1 MLDCIALLSAYA
13 CYGHYRHNRDEM
25 IDRHSNSVLNYHVV
39 WNNGPA
45 LLDIH
50 CDLLGYYSVRLHLFY
65 LAIAMVRQ
73 FGTLPQLDAYV
84 LDAVRHSLRSSTLP
98 PKALP
103 FLSEKS
109 QHAYIECSLSAKDAK
124 EAGGDDFLA
133 MYLHML
139 LLEMLPGDTSLSAR
153 EMIVATLCHD
163 DTLCLAF
170 GHLMKPY
177 EEPASSV
184 INETPSLT
192 GDSFGKAMKRMIA
205 QCSLDGEKDDECRIE
220 HMRKWAEGV
229 FRLPA
234 MEAIAAYNRHKCLER
249 ISRKENRAKYDHPIH
264 PSLPN
269 RPLPLTLTNSA
280 KFRPRDKLALS
291 QNVVNKQ
298 VRRRESLN
306 ALRASPM
313 ATTPNKRHLS
323 DVNNDPY
330 ISNKRPRKKRSSLP
344 SWRDDMKENIPPMLS
359 RRTSQ
364 AQDPY
369 PYTTSAATS
378 GRDLVKRGRYSSALV
393 LPLPDTDVKPIIKA
407 NGLLLL
413 PRNANVLCVSL

>member
-1 MLDCIALLSAYA
+1 
-13 CYGHYRHNRDEM
+13 
-25 IDRHSNSVLNYHVV
+25 
-39 WNNGPA
+39 
-45 LLDIH
+45 
-50 CDLLGYYSVRLHLFY
+50 
-65 LAIAMVRQ
+65 MVRQ
-73 FGTLPQLDAYV
+73 SDTLPQLDAYV

-124 EAGGDDFLA
+124 EAGGDNFLT

-139 LLEMLPGDTSLSAR
+139 LLEMLPGDTSLGAR
-153 EMIVATLCHD
+153 EMIVATLGHND
-163 DTLCLAF
+163 ILCLAF

-184 INETPSLT
+184 INETSPLI
-192 GDSFGKAMKRMIA
+192 GDSFSKAMKRMIA
-205 QCSLDGEKDDECRIE
+205 QCSLDGEKDGECRIE
-220 HMRKWAEGV
+220 HMRKWTEDV

-234 MEAIAAYNRHKCLER
+234 MEAIAAYNRHKCLKK
-249 ISRKENRAKYDHPIH
+249 IPQKEHSAKYDYPIH

-269 RPLPLTLTNSA
+269 RPLPVALTNSV
-280 KFRPRDKLALS
+280 KFCSRDTLALS

-313 ATTPNKRHLS
+313 AVTPNKRHLS

-344 SWRDDMKENIPPMLS
+344 RWRDDMKENMPPVMS

-364 AQDPY
+364 RQDPY

-378 GRDLVKRGRYSSALV
+378 GRDLVKRGRYSPALV
-393 LPLPDTDVKPIIKA
+393 PLLLDTDVKPIIKA

-413 PRNANVLCVSL
+413 PRNANVLSL